1 MKANLLP
8 IGRMARIN
16 HVTVA
21 TLRLYDRMGL
31 LKPAFID
38 PISGYRYY
46 DIQQNAR
53 LDMIAY
59 MKELGMSLAEIQ
71 DVLDKEDITLIEEIL
86 SEKNEQIYRQYREL
100 KDRHASVA
108 RAIASIE
115 RYRKSPDTGTTS
127 LEYIDQRYVWG
138 IPCGENFYE
147 TGIAGYEKVL
157 AELRMSLIDRNF
169 SQIHSYTV
177 GTSVKQADFL
187 RLNFRFDRLGLHL
200 RRRKPPKE
208 TAGRRHARQRNVRLH
223 LCRRLRPGGSLREAA
238 AGPLPGTALFDLWG
252 LYLRSA
258 DGVQRLQRTQ
268 PKHVPAA
275 PGPHLLPQGEA
286 APRDWR
292 VRNAQGA
299 LKPRAYPSRRPRGGD
314 GGFFFVKRLDSHPAS
329 GFMIYSS
336 RDPGTT
342 SRG

>member
-169 SQIHSYTV
+169 SQIHSYNV

-187 RLNFRFDRLGLHL
+187 RLNFRPDRVFIFADASLRKRQQDVATLDSGMYACIYADAYDQEVPYAKQLLAHCRERRYSICGDYICEVLTEFNVFNERSRNMFLRLQVPIFFRREKRPAGLARPERPRRPEAEGVPVSPSP
-200 RRRKPPKE
+200 RRRRRVFFRKE
-208 TAGRRHARQRNVRLH
+208 A
-223 LCRRLRPGGSLREAA
+223 
-238 AGPLPGTALFDLWG
+238 
-252 LYLRSA
+252 
-258 DGVQRLQRTQ
+258 
-268 PKHVPAA
+268 
-275 PGPHLLPQGEA
+275 
-286 APRDWR
+286 
-292 VRNAQGA
+292 
-299 LKPRAYPSRRPRGGD
+299 
-314 GGFFFVKRLDSHPAS
+314 
-329 GFMIYSS
+329 
-336 RDPGTT
+336 
-342 SRG
+342 